1 MMLHVNAAI
10 NANHIH
16 ADVAQ
21 YANVQFAFAAL
32 YAIAVHALAVREELY
47 VVHHADHADH
57 VVHQG
62 ELYAIHHVIFIANC
76 EY

>member
-62 ELYAIHHVIFIANC
+62 ELYAIHHVIFIVNC

>member
-47 VVHHADHADH
+47 VVHHADH

-62 ELYAIHHVIFIANC
+62 ELYAIHHVIFTVNC